1 MSKAQKNV
9 FYYTDCNNNTKLIK
23 ENTVLS
29 QDACEIR
36 LTDSEALELSSIL
49 EDNESMAQHK
59 CISVYRDAFIYEGD
73 IYNVCL
79 SCGDFYRNN
88 THHYLSTEGI
98 KKFKQFKCN
107 LIENVIGTNN

>member
-9 FYYTDCNNNTKLIK
+9 LYYTDCNNNTKLIK

-36 LTDSEALELSSIL
+36 LTEVQALELASIL
-49 EDNESMAQHK
+49 EDNESQLQHM
-59 CISVYRDAFIYEGD
+59 CLSVYRDAFIYEGD

-88 THHYLSTEGI
+88 NRFYLSEAGI
-98 KKFKQFKCN
+98 KKFKEFKCK
-107 LIENVIGTNN
+107 LIENGTDN